1 MKKRIL
7 FVDDDP
13 MILLGLQRALRSM
26 CVEWEM
32 LFVESGCDALAA
44 MAEGAFDVVVTD
56 MHLQDMHGLRLLVA
70 IRERYPETFRLVLS
84 GDGECDLAASDLGIA
99 QQFLN
104 KPCSKEKLIFVIK
117 DICYKQ
123 NSQNGPTEQ

>member
-32 LFVESGCDALAA
+32 RFVERGCDALAA

-56 MHLQDMHGLRLLVA
+56 MHLQDMHGLRLLA
-70 IRERYPETFRLVLS
+70 ETSERYPRTFRLVLS

-104 KPCSKEKLIFVIK
+104 KPCAQAELILVIK
-117 DICYKQ
+117 DICNKQ
-123 NSQNGPTEQ
+123 NSQMGDIES

>member
-32 LFVESGCDALAA
+32 RFVERGCDALAA

-56 MHLQDMHGLRLLVA
+56 MHLQDMHGLRLLAATRARFPRTV
-70 IRERYPETFRLVLS
+70 RLVLS
-84 GDGECDLAASDLGIA
+84 GDAECDLAASDLGIA

-104 KPCSKEKLIFVIK
+104 KPCSQEDLIFAIK
-117 DICYKQ
+117 DIFKKQ
-123 NSQNGPTEQ
+123 DSRNEPIEL

>member
-26 CVEWEM
+26 SVEWE
-32 LFVESGCDALAA
+32 LSFVERGCDALAA
-44 MAEGAFDVVVTD
+44 MAQGPFDVVVTD
-56 MHLQDMHGLRLLVA
+56 MHLQDMHGLRLLA
-70 IRERYPETFRLVLS
+70 ATMERFPRTLRLVLS
-84 GDGECDLAASDLGIA
+84 GDGECDLADADQGIA

-104 KPCSKEKLIFVIK
+104 KPCSQENLISAIK
-117 DICYKQ
+117 AICNKQ
-123 NSQNGPTEQ
+123 NSNN